1 MFLSNAII
9 YFNLCVKLTKYEK
22 HAKTYKSTFGG
33 NMKKVLLKK
42 KSHLDW
48 SWILM
53 ILFFLLSII
62 NIYFGIL
69 GLICMTIPFI
79 HTFKGHGK
87 LHCSHYC
94 PRGSIFGK
102 FLPHISLN
110 KPLPEWMR
118 TKTFK
123 NFILIIMIVFFS
135 FSMYH
140 SSGDIKKISFG
151 IFRLMLVSTVIGTLL
166 GVFFKPRAWCQVCPM
181 GHGTGMLDKI
191 LKKD

>member
-1 MFLSNAII
+1 
-9 YFNLCVKLTKYEK
+9 
-22 HAKTYKSTFGG
+22 
-33 NMKKVLLKK
+33 MKKVLLKK

-118 TKTFK
+118 TKIFK

-181 GHGTGMLDKI
+181 GHATGMLDKI